1 MKAIEIAQK
10 MYKNLGENHT
20 LLLEENNL
28 HSIFGS
34 IYNGLPKVAWED
46 KNRIVCYIIFA
57 YDPASGWLNLQQD
70 RLANKIVIL
79 NNLAADHKSVLY
91 SEILSNSND
100 VVSMCIFNFLE
111 SLKDWRWQKIYNLL
125 EFANRIQGIV
135 DKDENTEDI
144 ELLVKINKGKGALL
158 EESIEKINK
167 AHELIRQIQ
176 KDFVST
182 DNATQQDFGFQL
194 TAESKSNKLLSW
206 RQWIRQVNAA
216 KAQQV

>member
-70 RLANKIVIL
+70 RRINQLNIL
-79 NNLAADHKSVLY
+79 NNLAADFKSELF
-91 SEILSNSND
+91 EGILKNNND
-100 VVSMCIFNFLE
+100 IVGMCIFNFLE
-111 SLKDWRWQKIYNLL
+111 NLKDWRWRKIYDLL
-125 EFANRIQGIV
+125 EFANRIQDIV
-135 DKDENTEDI
+135 NKDENTEDI
-144 ELLVKINKGKGALL
+144 DLLVKINKGKGALL
-158 EESIEKINK
+158 EESIEKINM

-182 DNATQQDFGFQL
+182 DNATHQDFGFQL

-216 KAQQV
+216 KAQQA